1 MDFFGKILHW
11 GFPTKHGP
19 KWVFHN
25 KLMHWFFVL
34 FVWSNSSIKAENGYK
49 DIIKTIMARR
59 FSGKNPQIGLKL
71 GFLSFTGNGSMICFS
86 FFGWSCISLKLI
98 KTIVFFSFFL
108 LKKKFSVFGWNNLN
122 HSWVE
127 IMCFLLFNF
136 LSYLSK

>member
-98 KTIVFFSFFL
+98 KTIVFFPFFCWKKSFRFL
-108 LKKKFSVFGWNNLN
+108 AETILIIRELKL
-122 HSWVE
+122 
-127 IMCFLLFNF
+127 CFLLFNF